1 MGGRPDGVSFRQ
13 KGTNQPDGRSPLIQT
28 QVTATIVI
36 AVPPAPSDLN
46 GVPAWVT
53 WRLST
58 CVSEIDPA
66 PVVNAL
72 VLTVACSRRGVLS
85 RAIAFASGPKATI
98 PRSFPPRTSE
108 VMRVFGLR

>member
-13 KGTNQPDGRSPLIQT
+13 KGTDQPDGRSPLIQT

-46 GVPAWVT
+46 GVPVWVT
-53 WRLST
+53 WRSSIR
-58 CVSEIDPA
+58 VSEREPA

-72 VLTVACSRRGVLS
+72 VLTVACSRRGVS
-85 RAIAFASGPKATI
+85 RWAIAFAPGPKATM
-98 PRSFPPRTSE
+98 PRSFPPRTS
-108 VMRVFGLR
+108 